1 MQVHEIKVFCRNAGK
16 ILRFLAM
23 LVLLMACNGCFTY
36 VAESICYRCHDDIQI
51 IERHGELSN
60 DQKSLSIHLKKRRD
74 YCRDPFGIWKGS
86 IEEEE
91 THVYPLTSPE
101 SHTGLKQFSVILDNN
116 AERISCQHFEVKD
129 EKDAERMDVL
139 GADYNRLIL
148 PVLKQV
154 MPVFEIDG
162 AMDDCSMRIHPDDLP
177 FISRPFV
184 YEYRRLT
191 DYGMIHPIVF
201 RYWRDSPHYYRL
213 VIPYKQESNV
223 RYVYLPG
230 KSLITPSK
238 VPNKPNTSTYILEVL
253 FIPPAV
259 ILDVLTFPIQFIY
272 EVYEGADC

>member
-1 MQVHEIKVFCRNAGK
+1 MQIHDKEELFRKVFH
-16 ILRFLAM
+16 FLST
-23 LVLLMACNGCFTY
+23 LVLLMVCNGCFTY
-36 VAESICYRCHDDIQI
+36 YAESICLRCHDDIQI

-60 DQKSLSIHLKKRRD
+60 DQKSLSIHLKRRRD

-129 EKDAERMDVL
+129 EKEAECKDIFES
-139 GADYNRLIL
+139 DYNRLIL

>member
-1 MQVHEIKVFCRNAGK
+1 
-16 ILRFLAM
+16 M
-23 LVLLMACNGCFTY
+23 LVLLMVCNGCFTSI
-36 VAESICYRCHDDIQI
+36 ANNICYRCHDDIQI

>member
-1 MQVHEIKVFCRNAGK
+1 MQIHGKEEIFRKVRKTFC
-16 ILRFLAM
+16 FLAM
-23 LVLLMACNGCFTY
+23 FVLLMVCNGCFTSI
-36 VAESICYRCHDDIQI
+36 ANNICYRCHDDIQI
-51 IERHGELSN
+51 LERRGELSN
-60 DQKSLSIHLKKRRD
+60 DGESLSIHLKMRKD

-91 THVYPLTSPE
+91 NHVYPLTSPE
-101 SHTGLKQFSVILDNN
+101 SHVGLKQFSIVLDNN
-116 AERISCQHFEVKD
+116 AQRISLQSFEVKD
-129 EKDAERMDVL
+129 EKDAEYRDIFES
-139 GADYNRLIL
+139 DYNRLIL

-154 MPVFEIDG
+154 MPVFERDG
-162 AMDDCSMRIHPDDLP
+162 AMDDCSIRVHPDDFS

-191 DYGMIHPIVF
+191 DYGMIQPIVF
-201 RYWRDSPHYYRL
+201 RYWRYSPPNYRL
-213 VIPYKQESNV
+213 VIPYKQEGNV
-223 RYVYLPG
+223 CYVYLPK

-238 VPNKPNTSTYILEVL
+238 VPNKPNTSTYILEFF